1 MIDPVVSQSG
11 GEAGLQYSPGLG
23 SALRQR
29 HVTMIAM
36 GGIIGAG
43 LFVGSSTAIASA
55 GPAVVV
61 SYATAGIIILMI
73 MRMLSELAANSNGA
87 VSFTDLIRLGLG
99 PLGGFVAGWLYWF
112 FWVVVLAIE
121 AIAAANIIGG
131 WLEVDAALTAIVV
144 LATLTVINLFSARVY
159 GEAEF
164 WLSSLKVIAI
174 IAFIGGAMVFLFQ
187 EAGAAN
193 LPLKR
198 FAQPRAFA
206 PAGWSA
212 VLAATT
218 TVIFA
223 LCGAEIAT
231 IAAMESP
238 DPKRVVTRMTFSI
251 AFRII
256 VFYVLSIAL
265 IVAIVPWN
273 IVVPGH
279 SPFTTTLDHMG
290 IRSAAI
296 VMDVVVLVAVL
307 SCLNSGLYVTS
318 RVAFALSRQGDA
330 PAWFANVNRR
340 QVPVPAVLIG
350 SAFGFA
356 ALAAGLLSP
365 HLIFNFLINAS
376 GATMLILYAMVA
388 ASQLVHRYRILAD
401 SKASVVVPVW
411 LFPWLSYLTI
421 SVILAIMAAM
431 VFVREAALQLM
442 VSLGV
447 AAVVMLVGMATATR
461 RVNARILPTD

>member
-1 MIDPVVSQSG
+1 
-11 GEAGLQYSPGLG
+11 
-23 SALRQR
+23 
-29 HVTMIAM
+29 MIAM

-61 SYATAGIIILMI
+61 SYVSAGIIILVI

-87 VSFTDLIRLGLG
+87 ASFTDLIRLGLG

-112 FWVVVLAIE
+112 FWVVVVAIE

-131 WLEVDAALTAIVV
+131 WLDVDAAFTAIIV
-144 LATLTVINLFSARVY
+144 LAMLTVINLFSARVY

-174 IAFIGGAMVFLFQ
+174 IAFIGGAMAFLFH
-187 EAGAAN
+187 EAGTAD
-193 LPLKR
+193 LPLMR
-198 FAQPRAFA
+198 FSQPGAFA

-238 DPKRVVTRMTFSI
+238 DPQRVVTRMTFSI

-273 IVVPGH
+273 SVVPGH
-279 SPFTTTLDHMG
+279 SPFTATLEHMG

-296 VMDVVVLVAVL
+296 VMDVVVLIAVL

-330 PAWFANVNRR
+330 PSWFANVNRR
-340 QVPVPAVLIG
+340 QVPVAAVLIG

-356 ALAAGLLSP
+356 ALVAGLFSP
-365 HLIFNFLINAS
+365 NLIFNFLINAS
-376 GATMLILYAMVA
+376 GATMLIIYVMVA
-388 ASQLVHRYRILAD
+388 ASQLVHRYRIAAE
-401 SKASVVVPVW
+401 SKASIILPVW

-421 SVILAIMAAM
+421 FSVLAIMVAM
-431 VFVREAALQLM
+431 IFVRETVWQLT

-447 AAVVMLVGMATATR
+447 AALVVLAGLATANR
-461 RVNARILPTD
+461 RATAKILVPEAPRQH